1 MNVLVKISQ
10 QTAWQI
16 IGKITTALS
25 TIIILGLISRQ
36 FGEEGTGII
45 TLALAYLGFFSLAVD
60 FGINAHILPQLL
72 KGDVNIIWRKLFGLR
87 IILAVS
93 LVISAA
99 LLILFWPNQAS
110 VFKITVLMGLV
121 SIIEAAVFISA
132 TALFQSRLR
141 YDLTTSATILGTVTT
156 LGSLFFLIKLNSV
169 PLLMAGYVFGWIV
182 TAGAALLLVKKIFNN
197 IRPIFDLSFST
208 RTINNVWPISI
219 TLLINLIYFRADAFL
234 LSYFKNF
241 TEVGIYN
248 LSYQIFQSLLV
259 LPTYIMNSFYP
270 LLLKDFSSSLLK
282 FKESLLKGVLLM
294 AAIGF
299 LGTVGTIFLASIVVQ
314 IITGGH
320 GFSGSVSALQIL
332 SLGLPAFFVSSLLM
346 WSLIAL
352 KQYRPMMMIYLAG
365 LLINVLLNVIF
376 IPRYSYLAAAGVT
389 VVSEYL
395 ILILQLIILRKQ
407 NLR

>member
-93 LVISAA
+93 LVVSAA

-121 SIIEAAVFISA
+121 SITEAAVFISA

-182 TAGAALLLVKKIFNN
+182 TAGAALLLVKKIFND

-234 LSYFKNF
+234 LSYFKSF

-352 KQYRPMMMIYLAG
+352 KQYRPMMIIYLAG